1 MKKDKEQIKA
11 EAEKDAEKMFE
22 SIKVV
27 YKEQTNEYV
36 RHFYNRLAELR
47 AEMEWHYENLHK
59 R

>member
-27 YKEQTNEYV
+27 YKEQTSEYV
-36 RHFYNRLAELR
+36 RHFYNRLAELS
-47 AEMEWHYENLHK
+47 AEME
-59 R
+59 

>member
-1 MKKDKEQIKA
+1 MKKDKEQIKT

-27 YKEQTNEYV
+27 YKEQTSEYT

-47 AEMEWHYENLHK
+47 AEME
-59 R
+59 